1 MNFDYKTLRQIAI
14 EGEPIGNWK
23 SKRVFVS
30 SAADLRKKGSGAYYI
45 IYDDD
50 NKLVAFDGNRWYSYG
65 SVDSQGSVNEYNSR
79 RPYALGDFEAKPKA
93 KEEPDVEPVY
103 VVNYDTKERATGDVK
118 LEIDVEATLKAAREM
133 TVDDLLAGFNY
144 GLDAKG

>member
-65 SVDSQGSVNEYNSR
+65 SVDSQGSVSEYNSR

-93 KEEPDVEPVY
+93 KEPEVEPVY
-103 VVNYDTKERATGDVK
+103 TVNYDTEERATGDVK
-118 LEIDVEATLKAAREM
+118 LEIDVEATLKSAREM

-144 GLDAKG
+144 GL